1 VSTGRGM
8 RLAPPTLRIAGV
20 PPLGVL
26 VEDPAFEGLVGR
38 SSIRIM
44 SDSIKKFE
52 ARFNAMLAICVKL
65 KQDLALGSEQAKED
79 ERVAETLLFA
89 VVKGHPKPATQPS
102 ASK

>member
-8 RLAPPTLRIAGV
+8 RLALPTLRIADV

-26 VEDPAFEGLVGR
+26 LEDPALDGLVGR
-38 SSIRIM
+38 PSIRIM

-52 ARFNAMLAICVKL
+52 GHYDAMLAICVKL
-65 KQDLALGSEQAKED
+65 KQDLALGSKQTKED
-79 ERVAETLLFA
+79 ERMAETLLFA
-89 VVKGHPKPATQPS
+89 IVQGHPKPATQPS